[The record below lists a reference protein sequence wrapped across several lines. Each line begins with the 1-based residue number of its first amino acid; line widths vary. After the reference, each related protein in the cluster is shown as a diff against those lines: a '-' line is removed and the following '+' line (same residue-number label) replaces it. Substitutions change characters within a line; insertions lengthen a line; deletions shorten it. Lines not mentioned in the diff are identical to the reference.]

1 MRSLGWA
8 VIQDDWCPY
17 KKVKVGHRDRDDMK
31 KIQEGSYLQAKERGL
46 GQILLIHS
54 LEGTNLANILF

>member
-17 KKVKVGHRDRDDMK
+17 KKGKVGHRDRDVRGKEGHMTGVMQLRAK
-31 KIQEGSYLQAKERGL
+31 KNRKLP
-46 GQILLIHS
+46 
-54 LEGTNLANILF
+54 